1 MKYEKVIS
9 MLVESVKIWQIRAN
23 IETMD
28 AHNHIH
34 QTETRTQTQTTLD
47 EINRL
52 ATQCVQAQTQRTN
65 TQPKNKLKQ
74 PPGML
79 ATKAE
84 AAQTQTHTT
93 KTKTNII

>member
-52 ATQCVQAQTQRTN
+52 ATQGVAAQTQRTN

-74 PPGML
+74 PLGEIGML

-84 AAQTQTHTT
+84 AA
-93 KTKTNII
+93 

>member
-1 MKYEKVIS
+1 

-28 AHNHIH
+28 THKHIH
-34 QTETRTQTQTTLD
+34 KTETRTQTQTTLD

-52 ATQCVQAQTQRTN
+52 ATQCVEAQTQRTN

-74 PPGML
+74 PLRML

-84 AAQTQTHTT
+84 AAQTQTT
-93 KTKTNII
+93 KTKTNNNI